1 MEGALI
7 GIKRMSLTFKS
18 VGVLIEYSGAFLLC
32 KRAPNAAVYPN
43 FWSVPAGHIEK
54 GESPQLAALRELYE
68 ETRIDLSAQQLK
80 FISNINNFGLYYYKS
95 PLMYYP
101 VLDIEHIGYAYFP
114 GPEVMNLSP
123 IDTNLVSE
131 IRNLLTNKQ
140 KFGTL

>member
-1 MEGALI
+1 MGGALI

-18 VGVLIEYSGAFLLC
+18 VGVLIECSGAFLLC

-68 ETRIDLSAQQLK
+68 ETRIDLSTQQLK
-80 FISNINNFGLYYYKS
+80 LISNINNFGLYYYKS

-101 VLDIEHIGYAYFP
+101 VLDIEHVGYAYFTK
-114 GPEVMNLSP
+114 PELIKLKP
-123 IDTNLVSE
+123 IDA
-131 IRNLLTNKQ
+131 NLLSDIK
-140 KFGTL
+140 KLID